1 MLDCSAILFAKSL
14 TVIDSGIFTSLLTGL
29 KISLF
34 SFFLRSLLSFN
45 FALLRDARLL
55 AFVSILSLKALEI
68 VSFSSLLFDPFFSF
82 ESLES
87 ASPLILLVALCS
99 ASFRFSK
106 SLVIGL
112 ICFEKPEGLDPIKGF
127 PLCPLDENL
136 FNELLL
142 VNLLGFFSIIT
153 EFLPWVLANSMF
165 LIDFLAAPEIV
176 NFVFLFSIFHH
187 SIFINFISC
196 RHN

>member
-1 MLDCSAILFAKSL
+1 M
-14 TVIDSGIFTSLLTGL
+14 
-29 KISLF
+29 F
-34 SFFLRSLLSFN
+34 SFFLRSLFSFN

-55 AFVSILSLKALEI
+55 VFVSISSLKALEI
-68 VSFSSLLFDPFFSF
+68 VSFSSLFFDPIFSF
-82 ESLES
+82 ESLEGT
-87 ASPLILLVALCS
+87 SPLILLVALCS

-112 ICFEKPEGLDPIKGF
+112 ICFEKPEDLDPIKDF

-142 VNLLGFFSIIT
+142 VNLLGFFSITT
-153 EFLPWVLANSMF
+153 EFLLWVLANSMF
-165 LIDFLAAPEIV
+165 LIDFLATPEIV
-176 NFVFLFSIFHH
+176 NFIFLFSIFHH

-196 RHN
+196 GHN